1 MLSKPSYKDNDP
13 KGWCGDPSRGAA
25 MGRVGIIGPKDFAGR
40 LCLRRVRMSA
50 CGAYDSN
57 GTYYGHGNPIY
68 WYASD
73 DGEIDGTLRA
83 VPSWETKGT
92 RANARAQVLALY
104 PNAKIRK

>member
-1 MLSKPSYKDNDP
+1 
-13 KGWCGDPSRGAA
+13 
-25 MGRVGIIGPKDFAGR
+25 MGRPGVKGPDAYSER

-57 GTYYGHGNPIY
+57 GTYFGRGAPIY

-83 VPSWETKGT
+83 SS
-92 RANARAQVLALY
+92 RASAREQVLAKY
-104 PNAKIRK
+104 PKARVRR